1 MDDNFK
7 RRDSSGEQHNEQAIT
22 EDDSSVSHPLRAQQQ
37 NPSDR
42 LGDVAVES
50 YGGISPVMSHEKEPP
65 HFNRAIDPQ
74 YKFREI
80 YTKADVKPQP
90 KVQAHKAPEKQY
102 SWIERLNKS
111 AAKQE
116 KEVEEQQEDS
126 KFYLMYT

>member
-1 MDDNFK
+1 MDDNSK
-7 RRDSSGEQHNEQAIT
+7 RRDSLGEQHNEQAIA

-42 LGDVAVES
+42 LGNVAVES

-80 YTKADVKPQP
+80 YAKTEEKPQP
-90 KVQAHKAPEKQY
+90 KVQVHKAPEKQY

-111 AAKQE
+111 ATKEE
-116 KEVEEQQEDS
+116 KEEKEDG
-126 KFYLMYT
+126 KFYLMYA